1 MMRRREGPSARRM
14 PGERHLGSALATA
27 LTAAALTGCAT
38 VSGPS
43 AAAIAIDVYSGSAD
57 ALRGARA
64 VWVAGAVSRTGA
76 LASGAGAPGSA
87 PTADA
92 SDARDAVLEAVRGQ
106 RGLEL
111 AGARDRADLVLYF
124 EQADRLQCWGC
135 RQPESLWHWW
145 GLVLD
150 PAGRELAS
158 LHGETAAGPAA
169 AARQFV
175 ESVKAMARERR
186 HGG

>member
-1 MMRRREGPSARRM
+1 MTRRASSSAWRAL
-14 PGERHLGSALATA
+14 GEHYLGAALVTALVPAALGACATA
-27 LTAAALTGCAT
+27 
-38 VSGPS
+38 SGPS
-43 AAAIAIDVYSGSAD
+43 AASIAIDVRSGSAES
-57 ALRGARA
+57 LRGART
-64 VWVAGAVSRTGA
+64 VWVAGAVSRTGT
-76 LASGAGAPGSA
+76 LASGASATGPAPSGD
-87 PTADA
+87 DA
-92 SDARDAVLEAVRGQ
+92 EVRDTVVEAVRGQ

-111 AGARDRADLVLYF
+111 AAARDRADLVLYF
-124 EQADRLQCWGC
+124 EQADRLRCWGC
-135 RQPESLWHWW
+135 RQPENLWHWW

-175 ESVKAMARERR
+175 ESVKAMTHRSR